1 MVGVQ
6 IEYGSSFQV
15 VSPSGSPLPIGSFGS
30 NEHRVVPHLG
40 EILVCLVASFFAKS
54 HHTSY

>member
-40 EILVCLVASFFAKS
+40 EILVCLVASFFC
-54 HHTSY
+54 